1 MQIERNRKYGR
12 RLDEKGIN
20 EKHFTAG
27 KEKEFVLLKGAAAG
41 LLIPGC

>member
-1 MQIERNRKYGR
+1 MQVERSRKYGR

-20 EKHFTAG
+20 EKHFIAGNG
-27 KEKEFVLLKGAAAG
+27 KEFALFRGAAAG